1 VSEDPEL
8 RYAFGV
14 LGVKV
19 RASSVGMTSLLLA
32 ASVAGVAAVAGVGA
46 LGVLGVGCGSLDST
60 SAGVNAPC
68 TRDND
73 CASGL
78 TCQSGVCSGP
88 MMDATAP
95 PDAARDAEPGDGAGD
110 G

>member
-1 VSEDPEL
+1 VSGGPEL

-14 LGVKV
+14 LGVKA
-19 RASSVGMTSLLLA
+19 RASSVGVTSLLLVV
-32 ASVAGVAAVAGVGA
+32 SVAGVAAVTGVGA
-46 LGVLGVGCGSLDST
+46 AGLVGTGCGSLDST

-95 PDAARDAEPGDGAGD
+95 QDAARDAPGDAAGD